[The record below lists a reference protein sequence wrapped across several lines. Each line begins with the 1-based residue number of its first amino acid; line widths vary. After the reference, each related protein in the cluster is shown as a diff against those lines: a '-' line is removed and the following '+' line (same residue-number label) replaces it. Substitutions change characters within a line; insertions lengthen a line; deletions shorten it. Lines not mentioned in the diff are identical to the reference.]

1 MDAVR
6 AKVRHHAFL
15 FFGDEP
21 PVQQADL
28 RRREFL
34 LQPLPFRDDGLE
46 VAAVRFLDARVNEV
60 GLPPFLE
67 FAANEVKDLRQFV
80 GGAQKGL
87 EAPAP
92 GGQLINHRNV
102 QIAVERQSKCAR
114 NGCRGHH
121 QQVRITAFAHELL
134 ALGDAEPVLLI
145 NDDQAEVVRREAG
158 LNQCVRAN
166 GQKCGMRSAEC
177 GVGRLAPLKVRC
189 SLFAVRCFPTPCV
202 QFHPNAQRS
211 EPVAERLEMLC
222 GQNFG
227 GRHERDVE
235 PAFQRH
241 QRRAG
246 GYGCFA

>member
-158 LNQCVRAN
+158 LNQRVRAN
-166 GQKCGMRSAEC
+166 GQKRGSVQCSRFEVRGSMFSDSLCAVPPEC
-177 GVGRLAPLKVRC
+177 
-189 SLFAVRCFPTPCV
+189 
-202 QFHPNAQRS
+202 
-211 EPVAERLEMLC
+211 
-222 GQNFG
+222 
-227 GRHERDVE
+227 
-235 PAFQRH
+235 PAI
-241 QRRAG
+241 
-246 GYGCFA
+246 